1 MVAAIFTMK
10 KDWPVIE
17 SVSIKKNEDR
27 NPGLNLDLSL
37 SLTQG
42 FWYFAR
48 SRSREIPRN
57 SQYTSKTAKFG
68 RNLIKYMPVQHSW
81 NIGAINLP

>member
-27 NPGLNLDLSL
+27 NPGLNLDLSYDNL
-37 SLTQG
+37 SPLPR
-42 FWYFAR
+42 ASDI
-48 SRSREIPRN
+48 SRGRGA
-57 SQYTSKTAKFG
+57 AKFKT
-68 RNLIKYMPVQHSW
+68 RKRPPNSVEILSNTCLY
-81 NIGAINLP
+81 NIVET

>member
-27 NPGLNLDLSL
+27 NPGLNLDLSYDNL
-37 SLTQG
+37 SPLPR
-42 FWYFAR
+42 ASDI
-48 SRSREIPRN
+48 SRGRGAAKSRETHKTRIRPPN
-57 SQYTSKTAKFG
+57 SVEILSNTCLY
-68 RNLIKYMPVQHSW
+68 
-81 NIGAINLP
+81 NIVET

>member
-27 NPGLNLDLSL
+27 NPGLNLDLSYDNL
-37 SLTQG
+37 SPLPR
-42 FWYFAR
+42 ASDI
-48 SRSREIPRN
+48 SRGRGA
-57 SQYTSKTAKFG
+57 AKFTKHEKDRQIRRKSYQIHACTTYLKHRG
-68 RNLIKYMPVQHSW
+68 Y
-81 NIGAINLP
+81 

>member
-27 NPGLNLDLSL
+27 NPGLNLDLSYDNL
-37 SLTQG
+37 LPRASDI
-42 FWYFAR
+42 
-48 SRSREIPRN
+48 SRGRGA
-57 SQYTSKTAKFG
+57 AKFTKHEKD
-68 RNLIKYMPVQHSW
+68 RQIR
-81 NIGAINLP
+81 

>member
-27 NPGLNLDLSL
+27 NPGLNLDLSYDNL
-37 SLTQG
+37 SPLPR
-42 FWYFAR
+42 ASDI
-48 SRSREIPRN
+48 SRGRGAAIFTKHEKDRHSVEILSN
-57 SQYTSKTAKFG
+57 TCLY
-68 RNLIKYMPVQHSW
+68 
-81 NIGAINLP
+81 NIVET

>member
-27 NPGLNLDLSL
+27 NPGLNLDLSYDNL
-37 SLTQG
+37 SPLPR
-42 FWYFAR
+42 ASDI
-48 SRSREIPRN
+48 SRGRGAAKFTN
-57 SQYTSKTAKFG
+57 TKKTAKFG

>member
-27 NPGLNLDLSL
+27 NPGLNLDLSYDNL
-37 SLTQG
+37 SPLPR
-42 FWYFAR
+42 ASDI
-48 SRSREIPRN
+48 SRGRGAAESREIHKTRKRPPN
-57 SQYTSKTAKFG
+57 SVEILSNTCLY
-68 RNLIKYMPVQHSW
+68 
-81 NIGAINLP
+81 NIVET